1 MFFISI
7 ILFSAKKFNQPLDN
21 WVTSSAINMSQMFYQ
36 AIEFDQPLTN
46 FDTKSVTK
54 NV

>member
-1 MFFISI
+1 
-7 ILFSAKKFNQPLDN
+7 
-21 WVTSSAINMSQMFYQ
+21 MSQMFYN

-54 NV
+54 MNRMFRDAQKFNQPLSHFDTFEK